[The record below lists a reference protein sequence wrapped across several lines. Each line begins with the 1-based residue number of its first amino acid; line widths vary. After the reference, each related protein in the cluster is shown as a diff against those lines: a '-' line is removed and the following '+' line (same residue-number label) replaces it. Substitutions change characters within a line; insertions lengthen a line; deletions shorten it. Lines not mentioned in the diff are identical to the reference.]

1 MRIDRLRVLLAAA
14 LLVLPLAGVTG
25 CRTIGTLFGA
35 TGEAVADTATAAG
48 NAAGTAARGAGKI
61 VEKTADAAADEI
73 E

>member
-1 MRIDRLRVLLAAA
+1 MRTRPRLVLAAA
-14 LLVLPLAGVTG
+14 LLALPLAATTG

-61 VEKTADAAADEI
+61 VEKTADAAADEVK
-73 E
+73 